1 MPNNKKTLAIFLLLG
16 LLFTQAGCSV
26 LSDFKTPRFTC
37 GLPNGVGCKPV
48 SKVYQQSAD
57 GTLGS
62 TSAVTAGSTASVQVS
77 ATGSVATVAPGS
89 PILTRPRHIRVWV
102 DRWEDPQG
110 DLHDET
116 YLYLRLDSGRWLLQ

>member
-16 LLFTQAGCSV
+16 LLSTQAGCSV

-57 GTLGS
+57 GTLGR
-62 TSAVTAGSTASVQVS
+62 TSDVTAGSTASVQAS
-77 ATGSVATVAPGS
+77 ATGAVATVAPGS

>member
-16 LLFTQAGCSV
+16 LLSTQAGCSV

-48 SKVYQQSAD
+48 SKVYQLSAD
-57 GTLGS
+57 GTLGNKPA
-62 TSAVTAGSTASVQVS
+62 SAAGGTAMVQAS
-77 ATGSVATVAPGS
+77 AAEPVATVAPGN

-116 YLYLRLDSGRWLLQ
+116 YLYLRLDSGQWLLR